1 MILYLDTSALVK
13 KYWSEEGSM
22 DVIDWWREAEEIAT
36 SSVAYA
42 EALSAFYRKRR
53 ETDGLSKKAF
63 GTLMLSFK
71 KDWKSLIRVHVTD
84 TLNQTIEDLIGVYPL
99 RGFDL
104 IHLASAL
111 LIWEKTPEN
120 FVFACYDERLAE
132 AARENGLSVLPEHAP
147 DP

>member
-22 DVIDWWREAEEIAT
+22 DVLGWWREAEEIAT

-42 EALSAFYRKRR
+42 EALSEFYRKKR
-53 ETDGLSKKAF
+53 ETGGLSEKAF
-63 GTLMLSFK
+63 GALRLSFE

-84 TLNQTIEDLIGVYPL
+84 ALNQAIEDLIGVYPL

-120 FVFACYDERLAE
+120 FVFACYDEGLAE
-132 AARENGLSVLPEHAP
+132 AARENGLSVLPEQAP